1 MKKTLDDNER
11 YWKDKHDAEIDAMS
25 QDDGGDDDE

>member
-25 QDDGGDDDE
+25 QNIGDDDE

>member
-11 YWKDKHDAEIDAMS
+11 YWKDKHDAEIDAMLENT
-25 QDDGGDDDE
+25 GDDDE